1 MRGVESDARAAA
13 AVRRFHVC
21 QTGAGSQGTRDF
33 LMKNY
38 QALKTQNPALPI
50 LVRESSGVQAKLWA
64 RFGKGVEKSA
74 ALEGLDAAAVGKSL
88 ASLVK

>member
-1 MRGVESDARAAA
+1 
-13 AVRRFHVC
+13 
-21 QTGAGSQGTRDF
+21 
-33 LMKNY
+33 MKNY
-38 QALKTQNPALPI
+38 QALKTQNPTLPI

-74 ALEGLDAAAVGKSL
+74 PLEGLDAAAVGKSL